1 LKSSA
6 LKSIHLSSMKAAAV
20 PKAVLF
26 DLDGTLVD
34 TADDL
39 GAALNHVLQSHGL
52 PLCSAEQYR
61 PMASHGAKGLLELG
75 FGPLLANYDFG
86 RLRQQLLDYYA
97 LHVCDHSQ
105 LFPGGAEL
113 IAHLNQQ
120 QIPWGIVTNKPY
132 RLAASMLK
140 QLPALS
146 QCAILLGGDSLAQ
159 RKPDPTP
166 LLVASHQLK
175 VPAVQCWYVGDAER
189 DITAGNRAG
198 MTTVLAEFGYIA
210 NTDQTELWQ
219 ADLHIQSLMQLIAVC
234 GTVSK

>member
-1 LKSSA
+1 MNSVSVLANSNP
-6 LKSIHLSSMKAAAV
+6 

-39 GAALNHVLQSHGL
+39 GAALNHVLQSLGL
-52 PLCSAEQYR
+52 PLCTAEQYR

-75 FGPLLANYDFG
+75 FGAALANYDFG
-86 RLRQQLLDYYA
+86 SLRQQLLDYYA
-97 LHVCDHSQ
+97 LHVCDHST
-105 LFPGGAEL
+105 LFAGGAEL

-140 QLPALS
+140 QLPELS

-166 LLVASHQLK
+166 LLVACHQLK
-175 VPAVQCWYVGDAER
+175 VPATQCWYVGDAER
-189 DITAGNRAG
+189 DIAAGNRAG
-198 MTTVLAEFGYIA
+198 MTTVLAEFGYIGES
-210 NTDQTELWQ
+210 DQPKLWQ
-219 ADLHIQSLMQLIAVC
+219 ADMSIQSLADLIAAF
-234 GTVSK
+234 